1 MSRSSSQSQGI
12 CYSNFTVLSFFPC
25 SFVCQRSDYLYTSL
39 ACEALFL
46 TTSVDIFKPFIDVS
60 SYVYSFYSKNADM
73 GMKKVWVSSKVYI
86 DGADADT
93 LHDGEKVTLIN
104 WGNFLI
110 KSINRLAFIAILQS
124 DFPLTTINIL
134 FRKQNGSIETV
145 DAEPKLDDSVSTL
158 KQLCYKI

>member
-1 MSRSSSQSQGI
+1 
-12 CYSNFTVLSFFPC
+12 
-25 SFVCQRSDYLYTSL
+25 
-39 ACEALFL
+39 
-46 TTSVDIFKPFIDVS
+46 
-60 SYVYSFYSKNADM
+60 M

-124 DFPLTTINIL
+124 DFSLTTTNIL

-145 DAEPKLDDSVSTL
+145 DAEPKLDDTVSTL